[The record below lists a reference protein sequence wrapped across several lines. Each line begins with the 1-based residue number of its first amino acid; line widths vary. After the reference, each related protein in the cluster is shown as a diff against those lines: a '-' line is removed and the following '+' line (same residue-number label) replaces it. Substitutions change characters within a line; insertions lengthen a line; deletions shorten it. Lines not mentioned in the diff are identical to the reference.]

1 MSSTGILP
9 IRPNVRRMQPYVPG
23 KPIDEVRRE
32 LGLERVTK
40 LASNENP
47 YGPSPKAIAAV
58 AEAAKGMHVYPDGAA
73 FALRRALGEHH
84 GVPMERIVV
93 GNGSDELIHLLGLVL
108 MDRPEDELM
117 MGDPSFSRYDASAHL
132 AAAKLVKVPLDAEY
146 RHDLDAMAAA
156 VTPSTRMVFV
166 ANPNNPTGTI
176 VRRPELEAFLD
187 RIPPNVVV
195 VLDEAYFEFAE
206 PVEGYPSSLDYLD
219 RPNVVGLR
227 TFSKTYGL
235 AGIRVG
241 YGFFP
246 AELADAMHRAREPF
260 DCNALAQAAAIAAL
274 GDREHIARTVA
285 GNTRGLARLSEI
297 VRSVGATPVESHAN
311 FLLADFGRPAHPIF
325 EALLQKG
332 VIVRSGAGLGVPN
345 CLRIS
350 VGTEEEIAHF
360 GAALGDVLEP
370 ASVPA

>member
-1 MSSTGILP
+1 
-9 IRPNVRRMQPYVPG
+9 MQPYVPG

-32 LGLERVTK
+32 LGLDRITK

-47 YGPSPKAIAAV
+47 YGPSPKAIEAV
-58 AEAAKGMHVYPDGAA
+58 AQAAKGMHVYPDGASYTLRK
-73 FALRRALGEHH
+73 ALSEHH

-108 MDRPEDELM
+108 MDGPEDELM

-132 AAAKLVKVPLDAEY
+132 ASARLVKVPLDREY
-146 RHDLDAMAAA
+146 RHDLDAMVRAI
-156 VTPSTRMVFV
+156 TPNTRMIFV

-187 RIPPNVVV
+187 AVPQDVVV

-206 PVEGYPSSLDYLD
+206 RVEGYPSSLDFLD

-246 AELADAMHRAREPF
+246 APLADAIHRAREPF
-260 DCNALAQAAAIAAL
+260 DVNALAQAAAIAAL

-285 GNTRGLARLSEI
+285 GNTAGLAQLAEI
-297 VRSVGATPVESHAN
+297 VRSAGAKPVESYAN
-311 FLLADFGRPAHPIF
+311 FLLAEFNRPAHPIF
-325 EALLQKG
+325 EALLRKG

-345 CLRIS
+345 CLRVS
-350 VGTEEEIAHF
+350 VGTPEEIAHF
-360 GAALGDVLEP
+360 GEALREVLEQP
-370 ASVPA
+370 LAHADI

>member
-1 MSSTGILP
+1 MTLP
-9 IRPNVRRMQPYVPG
+9 IRPNVLQMHPYVPG
-23 KPIDEVRRE
+23 KPADEVRRE
-32 LGLERVTK
+32 LGLDRVVK

-47 YGPSPKAIAAV
+47 YGPSPKAIVAV
-58 AEAAKGMHVYPDGAA
+58 AEAAQGMHVYPDGAA
-73 FALRRALGEHH
+73 YALRKALSDHH

-108 MDRPEDELM
+108 LDGPEDEM
-117 MGDPSFSRYDASAHL
+117 IMGDPSFSRYDASAHL
-132 AAAKLVKVPLDAEY
+132 ASSRLVKVPLDAEY
-146 RHDLDAMAAA
+146 RHDLPAMAAA
-156 VTPSTRMVFV
+156 VTPNTRLIFV

-187 RIPPNVVV
+187 AVPERVVIV
-195 VLDEAYFEFAE
+195 MDEAYFEFAE
-206 PVEGYPSSLDYLD
+206 PFEGYPSSIDYLD
-219 RPNVVGLR
+219 RPNVVGMR

-246 AELADAMHRAREPF
+246 APLADAMHRAREPF
-260 DCNALAQAAAIAAL
+260 DVNALAQAAAIAAL
-274 GDREHIARTVA
+274 GDREHIARTIE
-285 GNTRGLARLSEI
+285 GNTAGLAQLAEI
-297 VRSVGATPVESHAN
+297 VRRAGGKPVESCAN

-332 VIVRSGAGLGVPN
+332 VIVRSGAGLGMPT

-350 VGTEEEIAHF
+350 VGTPEEIELF
-360 GAALGDVLEP
+360 GAALAEVLGP
-370 ASVPA
+370 VAA